1 MKYAKESCC
10 QPAASC
16 PPMSFEHKAI
26 PGSASDGKSPMS
38 LSKKAIQGGESRPSS
53 YRLESKK
60 A

>member
-10 QPAASC
+10 QPAANC

-26 PGSASDGKSPMS
+26 PGAGDGKSTMS
-38 LSKKAIQGGESRPSS
+38 LSKKAIPGGESRPSS